1 MNKTS
6 FLKVILLIQACATT
20 ASAGLSVGID
30 ARPGYAVWSGWSG
43 LTWSVSPTAY
53 YHAPSRPYGFGFN
66 LGYGH
71 NSTVLGDSSMDF
83 SSIQAIAA
91 ARLLPIP
98 YMYIEAA
105 GGYGMFTSVEVSDFL
120 NKDTIPAGTP
130 LARFGIGARVP
141 IGGKFICEVEA
152 GNTLFFAFQN
162 YWNPGLKV
170 GFTYDFGIG
179 KMPRPIVL
187 ASDVDSINP
196 EYGVTQDPNTIAVL
210 MGASNYKHADV
221 VKVEY
226 ALRDMY
232 VMRDYLVKILGF
244 QEENVFAIE
253 DPVLSDL
260 TTWFGTSMSPD
271 GKLARKASVMSKPRV
286 FIYYSGHGVPSLATG
301 DPFLVPTDCD
311 PNYPEQGGYA
321 LRQLYEN
328 LEVLDAA
335 DVTVVIDACF
345 SGSSP
350 QGTLIKDASPLI
362 MEPVEFQKQTPAEFT
377 VITAAGGRQV
387 ANWLKTEKHGLFT
400 YYFLK
405 GLKGH
410 ADDGDNQLTWGELKA
425 YVESQVS
432 KAAADLD
439 REQIPVFS
447 GDEEKVILNLR

>member
-1 MNKTS
+1 MRKKS
-6 FLKVILLIQACATT
+6 FVYVTLLVLAGIVA

-30 ARPGYAVWSGWSG
+30 ARPGYALWSGWSG
-43 LTWSVSPTAY
+43 LTWSVSPTVY
-53 YHAPSRPYGFGFN
+53 WHAPSRPYGFGVN
-66 LGYGH
+66 LGYGC
-71 NSTVLGDSSMDF
+71 NTTVSGDSSLDF
-83 SSIQAIAA
+83 SAIQAYGA

-98 YMYIEAA
+98 FMYLEAA
-105 GGYGMFTSVEVSDFL
+105 AGYGLFTGIEVSEGLDEAE
-120 NKDTIPAGTP
+120 IPQGTP
-130 LARFGIGARVP
+130 LARFGVGARVP
-141 IGGKFICEVEA
+141 IGGKLICEVEL
-152 GNTLFFAFQN
+152 GNSLFFAFRN

-170 GFTYDFGIG
+170 GFTYDFGMG
-179 KMPRPIVL
+179 KMPRPIAL
-187 ASDVDSINP
+187 ASDVDTINP
-196 EYGVTQDPNTIAVL
+196 KSGVAADPNTIAVL
-210 MGASNYKHADV
+210 MGASNYKHSDV
-221 VKVEY
+221 VRVEY

-244 QEENVFAIE
+244 AEENVFAIE
-253 DPVLSDL
+253 DPVLSDF
-260 TTWFGTSMSPD
+260 TTWFGTQTSPD
-271 GKLARKASVMSKPRV
+271 GKLARKASVMDKPKV

-321 LRQLYEN
+321 LMQLYEN

-350 QGTLIKDASPLI
+350 QGSLLRNASPLI
-362 MEPVEFQKQTPAEFT
+362 MEPLEFQQQTPSEFT

-387 ANWLKTEKHGLFT
+387 ANWLNEEKHGLFT

-405 GLKGH
+405 GLRGN
-410 ADDGDNQLTWGELKA
+410 ADNGDHQLTWGELKT

-447 GDEEKVILNLR
+447 GDEEKVLTELR

>member
-1 MNKTS
+1 MKKTS
-6 FLKVILLIQACATT
+6 FLKVTLLILVSIAT
-20 ASAGLSVGID
+20 AAAGLSAGLD
-30 ARPGYAVWSGWSG
+30 ARPGYALWSGWSG
-43 LTWSVSPTAY
+43 LTWSVSPTLY
-53 YHAPSRPYGFGFN
+53 WHAPSRPYGFGMN
-66 LGYGH
+66 IGYGH
-71 NSTVLGDSSMDF
+71 NSTISGDSALDF
-83 SSIQAIAA
+83 SSIQAVTA

-98 YMYIEAA
+98 FMYFEAA
-105 GGYGMFTSVEVSDFL
+105 GGYGLFTNVDVSAGLDAEQ
-120 NKDTIPAGTP
+120 IPAGTP
-130 LARFGIGARVP
+130 LARFGVGARVP
-141 IGGKFICEVEA
+141 IGGKLLCEVEL
-152 GNTLFFAFQN
+152 GNTLFFAFRN

-170 GFTYDFGIG
+170 GFTYDFSIG

-187 ASDVDSINP
+187 ASDVDTINP
-196 EYGVTQDPNTIAVL
+196 KSGMAPDPNTIAVL
-210 MGASNYKHADV
+210 MGASNYKHKDV

-244 QEENVFAIE
+244 TEDNVFAIE

-260 TTWFGTSMSPD
+260 TTWFGTPMSPD
-271 GKLARKASVMSKPRV
+271 GKLARKASVLSKPKV
-286 FIYYSGHGVPSLATG
+286 FIYYSGHGVPSLSTG

-311 PNYPEQGGYA
+311 PNYPEQGGYS
-321 LRQLYEN
+321 LKQLYEN

-335 DVTVVIDACF
+335 DVTVIIDACF

-362 MEPVEFQKQTPAEFT
+362 MEPLDFQKQTPAEFT
-377 VITAAGGRQV
+377 VLTAAGGRQV
-387 ANWLKTEKHGLFT
+387 ANWLNTEKHGLFT

-405 GLKGH
+405 GLKGN

-447 GDEEKVILNLR
+447 GDEEKVIMNLR